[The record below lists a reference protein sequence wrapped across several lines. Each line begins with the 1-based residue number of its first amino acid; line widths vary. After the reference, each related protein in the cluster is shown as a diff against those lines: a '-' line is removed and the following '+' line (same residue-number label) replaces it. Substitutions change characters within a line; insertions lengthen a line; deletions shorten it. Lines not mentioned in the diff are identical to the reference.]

1 MRSVRCRLHLPEIS
15 RLRVAARLVAL
26 ALLTLAV
33 AACGPAPIPAW
44 VVRSDYDGSP
54 VHLWTNTRV
63 AGAIDGL
70 TWRGVQFIDSYD
82 HGRQLQSAMQMD
94 GNGECYNPTQAG
106 SRRDGKGDGSSSRLL
121 EARAEGNRLFTRTQ
135 MAFWL
140 APGERSAHCG
150 RQAGTAKNTAP
161 TSDVVIESTATL
173 AGNVI
178 RHDVAYLLPRAYESA
193 VFEALTAYTPIR
205 FSTVHGVNLATGDL
219 ESIGAGPGEQ
229 AKPVILSTA
238 DGAYALGVYS
248 PPAPG
253 LRGFGRW
260 LFPDVWGPTAKWNCV
275 FRARKV
281 AAGRHA
287 FTCYSVFGSLEQVR
301 ATILRLHRS

>member
-1 MRSVRCRLHLPEIS
+1 M
-15 RLRVAARLVAL
+15 LRVRYGLHAAEFARVRAAVRIVAL

-33 AACGPAPIPAW
+33 AGCGPAPLATW
-44 VVRSDYDGSP
+44 VIHSEYEGSP
-54 VHLWTNTRV
+54 VYLWTNTRV

-82 HGRQLQSAMQMD
+82 HGRQLQSAVQMD

-106 SRRDGKGDGSSSRLL
+106 SRRDDGGSGSTSRLL
-121 EARAEGNRLFTRTQ
+121 EARAEGNRLYTRTQ

-150 RQAGTAKNTAP
+150 GKAGIAKNAAP
-161 TSDVVIESTATL
+161 LSDVVIESTATL
-173 AGNVI
+173 SANVI
-178 RHDVAYLLPRAYESA
+178 RHDVAYILPRAYESA

-205 FSTVHGVNLATGDL
+205 FSTIYGVNLATGDL
-219 ESIGAGPGEQ
+219 DSIGAGPGEQ

-248 PPAPG
+248 PRTPEF
-253 LRGFGRW
+253 RGFGRW

-275 FRARKV
+275 FRSRKV

-301 ATILRLHRS
+301 ATILRLHQS